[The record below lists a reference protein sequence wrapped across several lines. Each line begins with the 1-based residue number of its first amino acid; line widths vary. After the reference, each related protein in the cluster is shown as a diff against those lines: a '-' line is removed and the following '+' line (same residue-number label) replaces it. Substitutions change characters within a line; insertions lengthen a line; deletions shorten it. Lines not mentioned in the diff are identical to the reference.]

1 MVEKLA
7 GLQKL
12 IINLVCN
19 MVWIR
24 PTVIV
29 SIPLIVFNAFHQF
42 LGLTSLLI
50 SGSEFNSSSG
60 VKITPIGRV

>member
-29 SIPLIVFNAFHQF
+29 SIPLVFNAFHQF
-42 LGLTSLLI
+42 LVLTSLLI

-60 VKITPIGRV
+60 VKITLIGRV

>member
-29 SIPLIVFNAFHQF
+29 SIPLIVF
-42 LGLTSLLI
+42 
-50 SGSEFNSSSG
+50 
-60 VKITPIGRV
+60 